1 VLPSGRSWWQE
12 WQRNVWLAAE
22 RAMRQF
28 AEAAELMAHHIGA
41 WASNMGRA
49 STGAQTGVMHCG
61 QALHL

>member
-1 VLPSGRSWWQE
+1 
-12 WQRNVWLAAE
+12 VWLAAE

-28 AEAAELMAHHIGA
+28 AEGAELMARHIGA

-49 STGAQTGVMHCG
+49 FTGAQTGVLHCG